1 MRKSGFRRVVLYGV
15 GSPIA
20 ADFESLFLSLKV
32 NKIYGVA
39 NHPSASWAGNGVR
52 VFDSEALPRFLRKY
66 PTFLPFT
73 GPSVRRAVHLEA
85 RKSGFSSFPP
95 LIHPAAFVPES
106 ASCRDGVFIG
116 AGAIIGAGSTFL
128 EHVFINRG
136 ANLGHHN
143 RVEEYVTIGPGVVA
157 GGGVVFQ
164 AGCSV
169 GLGARILPGVIVGQ
183 NSVVGAGAV
192 VVRDVPDG
200 VTVVGLPARVRGQR

>member
-1 MRKSGFRRVVLYGV
+1 MRKSGFQRVVLYGV
-15 GSPIA
+15 GSPIV
-20 ADFESLFLSLKV
+20 ADFESLFFALKV

-39 NHPSASWAGNGVR
+39 NHPSASWAGNRVR
-52 VFDSEALPRFLRKY
+52 VFDAEAFPQFLRKY

-73 GPSVRRAVHLEA
+73 GPSVRRGVHLEA
-85 RKSGFSSFPP
+85 LKSGFFSFPP
-95 LIHPAAFVPES
+95 LIHPVAFVPES

-116 AGAIIGAGSTFL
+116 AGAIIGAGSICF
-128 EHVFINRG
+128 EHVFINRA

-143 RVEEYVTIGPGVVA
+143 RVEEYATIGPGVVS

-169 GLGARILPGVIVGQ
+169 GLGARIMPGVTVGR

-192 VVRDVPDG
+192 VIRDVPDG
-200 VTVVGLPARVRGQR
+200 VTVVGLPARVRGQG